1 MKDGLEREVR
11 RRVSV
16 NEHETRVMGERQRGR
31 EGRLMLVTGS
41 AMDSLEPTQGIE
53 EAILDCEPRAQRR
66 VVRKLESSEAAIG
79 EHVP

>member
-41 AMDSLEPTQGIE
+41 AMDSLELTQGIE

-66 VVRKLESSEAAIG
+66 APRRRG
-79 EHVP
+79 H